1 MKPVLDKLHQNLKSI
16 VKKVKRYIKTLWAIA
31 LIFGFAVKSYA
42 QEGIR
47 APLELG
53 KIEPYKMEVT
63 YDKTS
68 HLIFPTAI
76 RYVDLGSEYLIA
88 GKAEDAENVLR
99 IKATARDFEGET
111 NFSVITNDGR
121 FYSFNVY
128 YSSYPEVLSYDL
140 LTLQKAVGKA
150 SGNDVL
156 FEELGNNSPSL
167 AGLLL
172 KTIYSKDKRIVKHIG
187 AKSYGIQFILKGI
200 YIHNGK
206 YYFHT
211 ELRNRTNVPFH
222 IDFVNFKAVDKKIA
236 KRTVVQERP
245 IIPLRIY
252 KPLNEIAG
260 KTVEQNVFL
269 LDQFTIDG
277 DKILLIEIFEKNGGR
292 HQTLQVENLDLLKAR
307 LVNDMHLKF

>member
-1 MKPVLDKLHQNLKSI
+1 MKNHLK
-16 VKKVKRYIKTLWAIA
+16 TFWAFA
-31 LIFGFAVKSYA
+31 LILGFAVQSYA
-42 QEGIR
+42 QDSIR
-47 APLELG
+47 TPLALG

-99 IKATARDFEGET
+99 VKATVREFEAET

-128 YSSYPEVLSYDL
+128 YSSYPEALSYDL
-140 LTLQKAVGKA
+140 LTMQKAVDKA
-150 SGNDVL
+150 NGNDVL

-172 KTIYSKDKRIVKHIG
+172 ETIYKKDKRIVKHIG
-187 AKSYGIQFILKGI
+187 AKSFGIQFILKGI

-211 ELRNRTNVPFH
+211 ELRNRTNVPFQ
-222 IDFVNFKAVDKKIA
+222 IDFVNFKVVDKKVA
-236 KRTVVQERP
+236 KRTVVQELP
-245 IIPLRIY
+245 MIPLRTY
-252 KPLNEIAG
+252 KPLDEIG
-260 KTVEQNVFL
+260 GITTEQNVFL
-269 LDQFTIDG
+269 LDQFTIAD
-277 DKILLIEIFEKNGGR
+277 DKVLLIEIFEKNGGR
-292 HQTLQVENLDLLKAR
+292 HQTLQVENSDLIKAR
-307 LVNDMHLKF
+307 LINDMHLKF

>member
-1 MKPVLDKLHQNLKSI
+1 MKNHL
-16 VKKVKRYIKTLWAIA
+16 KTLWAFA
-31 LIFGFAVKSYA
+31 LILGFAVQSYA
-42 QEGIR
+42 QESAR
-47 APLELG
+47 TPLALG

-99 IKATARDFEGET
+99 VKASVKDFEAET

-128 YSSYPEVLSYDL
+128 YSSYPEALSYDL
-140 LTLQKAVGKA
+140 LTMQKAVDKA
-150 SGNDVL
+150 NGNDVL

-172 KTIYSKDKRIVKHIG
+172 ETIYKKDKRIVKHIG
-187 AKSYGIQFILKGI
+187 AKSFGIQFILKGI

-211 ELRNRTNVPFH
+211 ELRNKTNVPFQ
-222 IDFVNFKAVDKKIA
+222 IDFVNFKVVDKKVA

-245 IIPLRIY
+245 MIPLRTY
-252 KPLNEIAG
+252 RPLDEIGG
-260 KTVEQNVFL
+260 KLTEQNVFL
-269 LDQFTIDG
+269 LDQFTISD
-277 DKILLIEIFEKNGGR
+277 DKVLLIEIFEKNGGR
-292 HQTLQVENLDLLKAR
+292 HQTLQVENSDLIKAR
-307 LVNDMHLKF
+307 LINDMHLKF

>member
-1 MKPVLDKLHQNLKSI
+1 MKNHLK
-16 VKKVKRYIKTLWAIA
+16 TFWAIA
-31 LIFGFAVKSYA
+31 LILGFAVQSFA
-42 QEGIR
+42 QDSIR
-47 APLELG
+47 TPLALG

-99 IKATARDFEGET
+99 VKATVRDFEPET

-128 YSSYPEVLSYDL
+128 YSSYPEAMSYDL
-140 LTLQKAVGKA
+140 LTMQKAVDKA
-150 SGNDVL
+150 NGNDVL

-172 KTIYSKDKRIVKHIG
+172 ETISKNDNRIVKHIG
-187 AKSYGIQFILKGI
+187 AKSFGIQFILKGI

-211 ELRNRTNVPFH
+211 ELRNRTNVPFQ
-222 IDFVNFKAVDKKIA
+222 IDFVNFKVVDKKVA

-245 IIPLRIY
+245 MIPLRTY
-252 KPLNEIAG
+252 KPLDDIAG
-260 KTVEQNVFL
+260 KTIEQNVFL
-269 LDQFTIDG
+269 LDQFTIAD
-277 DKILLIEIFEKNGGR
+277 DKVLLIEIFEKNGGR
-292 HQTLQVENLDLLKAR
+292 HQTLQVENSDLIKAR
-307 LVNDMHLKF
+307 LINDMHLKF

>member
-1 MKPVLDKLHQNLKSI
+1 MKN
-16 VKKVKRYIKTLWAIA
+16 YIKTFWAFA
-31 LIFGFAVKSYA
+31 LNIGFAVNTFA
-42 QEGIR
+42 QDSIK
-47 APLELG
+47 APLALG
-53 KIEPYKMEVT
+53 KIEPYQMQVT
-63 YDKTS
+63 YDKTT

-99 IKATARDFEGET
+99 VKASVKDFETET

-128 YSSYPEVLSYDL
+128 YSPYPEALSYDL
-140 LTLQKAVGKA
+140 LTMQKAVDKKN
-150 SGNDVL
+150 GNDVL

-172 KTIYSKDKRIVKHIG
+172 ETIYKNNNRIVKHIG
-187 AKSYGIQFILKGI
+187 AKSFGIQFILKGI

-211 ELRNRTNVPFH
+211 ELRNRTNVPFQ
-222 IDFVNFKAVDKKIA
+222 IDFINFKVVDKKVA

-245 IIPLRIY
+245 MIPLRTY
-252 KPLNEIAG
+252 KPLDEISG
-260 KTVEQNVFL
+260 NSMEQKVFL
-269 LDQFTIDG
+269 LDQFTIAD
-277 DKILLIEIFEKNGGR
+277 DKVLLIEIFEKNGGR
-292 HQTLQVENLDLLKAR
+292 HQTLQVENSDLIKAR
-307 LVNDMHLKF
+307 LINDMHLKF

>member
-1 MKPVLDKLHQNLKSI
+1 MKNHLK
-16 VKKVKRYIKTLWAIA
+16 TFWGIA
-31 LIFGFAVKSYA
+31 LILGFALTAYA
-42 QEGIR
+42 QDSIR
-47 APLELG
+47 TPLTLG
-53 KIEPYKMEVT
+53 KIEPYRMEVT

-99 IKATARDFEGET
+99 VKASVRDFEPET

-121 FYSFNVY
+121 FYSFTVY
-128 YSSYPEVLSYDL
+128 YSSYPEAMSYDL
-140 LTLQKAVGKA
+140 ITMQKAVDKA
-150 SGNDVL
+150 KGNDVL

-172 KTIYSKDKRIVKHIG
+172 ETIYKKDKRIVKHIG
-187 AKSYGIQFILKGI
+187 AKSFGIQFILKGI

-211 ELRNRTNVPFH
+211 ELRNKTNVPFE
-222 IDFVNFKAVDKKIA
+222 IDFINFKVVDKKVA

-245 IIPLRIY
+245 LTPLRTY
-252 KPLNEIAG
+252 KPLDGIAG
-260 KTVEQNVFL
+260 KSTEQNVFL
-269 LDQFTIDG
+269 LDQFTIAD
-277 DKILLIEIFEKNGGR
+277 DRVLLIEIFEKNGGR
-292 HQTLQVENLDLLKAR
+292 HQTLQVENSDLIKAR
-307 LVNDMHLKF
+307 LINDMHLKF

>member
-1 MKPVLDKLHQNLKSI
+1 MKNHLK
-16 VKKVKRYIKTLWAIA
+16 TFWAFA
-31 LIFGFAVKSYA
+31 LILGFAVQSYA
-42 QEGIR
+42 QDS
-47 APLELG
+47 AKTPLALG
-53 KIEPYKMEVT
+53 KIEPYRMEVT

-99 IKATARDFEGET
+99 VKASVREFEAET

-128 YSSYPEVLSYDL
+128 YSPYPEALSYDL
-140 LTLQKAVGKA
+140 LTMQKAVDKA
-150 SGNDVL
+150 NGNDVL

-172 KTIYSKDKRIVKHIG
+172 ETIYKKDKRIVKHIG
-187 AKSYGIQFILKGI
+187 AKSFGIQFILKGI

-211 ELRNRTNVPFH
+211 ELRNRTNVPFQ
-222 IDFVNFKAVDKKIA
+222 IDFVNFKVVDKKVA

-245 IIPLRIY
+245 MIPLRTY
-252 KPLNEIAG
+252 KPLDEIGG
-260 KTVEQNVFL
+260 KTTEQNVFL
-269 LDQFTIDG
+269 LDQFTIAD
-277 DKILLIEIFEKNGGR
+277 DKVLLIEIFEKNGGR
-292 HQTLQVENLDLLKAR
+292 HQTLQMENSDLIKAR
-307 LVNDMHLKF
+307 LINDMHLKF

>member
-1 MKPVLDKLHQNLKSI
+1 MKNH
-16 VKKVKRYIKTLWAIA
+16 IKTFWAFA
-31 LIFGFAVKSYA
+31 LIIGFAVNTFA
-42 QEGIR
+42 QDSIK
-47 APLELG
+47 APLNLG
-53 KIEPYKMEVT
+53 KIEPYQMQVT
-63 YDKTS
+63 YDKTT

-99 IKATARDFEGET
+99 VKASVKDFETET

-128 YSSYPEVLSYDL
+128 YSAYPEALSYDL
-140 LTLQKAVGKA
+140 LTMQKAVDKEN
-150 SGNDVL
+150 GNDVL

-172 KTIYSKDKRIVKHIG
+172 ETIYKKDQRIVKHIG
-187 AKSYGIQFILKGI
+187 AKSFGIQFILKGI

-211 ELRNRTNVPFH
+211 ELRNRTNVSFG
-222 IDFVNFKAVDKKIA
+222 IDFINFKVVDKKVA

-245 IIPLRIY
+245 MIPLRTY
-252 KPLNEIAG
+252 KPLNEIGG
-260 KTVEQNVFL
+260 KAIEQNVFL
-269 LDQFTIDG
+269 LDQFTIAD
-277 DKILLIEIFEKNGGR
+277 DKVLLIEIFEKNGGR
-292 HQTLQVENLDLLKAR
+292 HQTLQVENSDLIKAS
-307 LVNDMHLKF
+307 LINDMHLKF

>member
-1 MKPVLDKLHQNLKSI
+1 MKNHLK
-16 VKKVKRYIKTLWAIA
+16 TFWAIA
-31 LIFGFAVKSYA
+31 LILGFAVQSYA
-42 QEGIR
+42 QDSIR
-47 APLELG
+47 TPLALG

-99 IKATARDFEGET
+99 VKATVRDFEAET

-128 YSSYPEVLSYDL
+128 YSSYPQALSYDL
-140 LTLQKAVGKA
+140 LTMQKAVDKA
-150 SGNDVL
+150 NGNDVL

-172 KTIYSKDKRIVKHIG
+172 ETIYKKDKRIVKHIG
-187 AKSYGIQFILKGI
+187 AKSFGIQFILKGI

-211 ELRNRTNVPFH
+211 ELRNRTNVPFQ
-222 IDFVNFKAVDKKIA
+222 IDFMNFKVVDKKVA

-245 IIPLRIY
+245 MIPLRTY
-252 KPLNEIAG
+252 KPLDEIGG
-260 KTVEQNVFL
+260 KLTEQNVFL
-269 LDQFTIDG
+269 LDQFTIAD
-277 DKILLIEIFEKNGGR
+277 DKVLLIEIFEKNGGR
-292 HQTLQVENLDLLKAR
+292 HQTLQVENSDLIKAR
-307 LVNDMHLKF
+307 LINDMHLKF

>member
-1 MKPVLDKLHQNLKSI
+1 MKKLF
-16 VKKVKRYIKTLWAIA
+16 RTFWAVA
-31 LIFGFAVKSYA
+31 LIIGFAVTSFA
-42 QEGIR
+42 QDS
-47 APLELG
+47 ANAKTPLALG

-99 IKATARDFEGET
+99 IKAAVRDFEPET

-128 YSSYPEVLSYDL
+128 YSGYPDVLSYDL
-140 LTLQKAVGKA
+140 LTMQKKVDKA
-150 SGNDVL
+150 NGNDVL

-172 KTIYSKDKRIVKHIG
+172 ETIYKKDKRIVKHIG
-187 AKSYGIQFILKGI
+187 AKSFGIQFILKGI

-211 ELRNRTNVPFH
+211 ELRNKSNVPFN
-222 IDFVNFKAVDKKIA
+222 IDFINFKVVDKKVA

-245 IIPLRIY
+245 LTPLRAY
-252 KPLNEIAG
+252 KPLEQGISG
-260 KTVEQNVFL
+260 KSTKQNVFL
-269 LDQFTIDG
+269 LDQFTIAD
-277 DKILLIEIFEKNGGR
+277 DKVLLIEIFEKNGGR
-292 HQTLQVENLDLLKAR
+292 HQTLQVENSDLIKAR
-307 LVNDMHLKF
+307 VINDMHLKF

>member
-1 MKPVLDKLHQNLKSI
+1 MKNNLK
-16 VKKVKRYIKTLWAIA
+16 TFWAIA
-31 LIFGFAVKSYA
+31 LILGFAVQSYA
-42 QEGIR
+42 QNSIR
-47 APLELG
+47 TPLALG
-53 KIEPYKMEVT
+53 KIQPYRMEVT

-99 IKATARDFEGET
+99 VKATVRDFEPET

-128 YSSYPEVLSYDL
+128 YSSYPEAMSYDL
-140 LTLQKAVGKA
+140 LTMQKAVDKA
-150 SGNDVL
+150 NGNDVL

-167 AGLLL
+167 AGLILE
-172 KTIYSKDKRIVKHIG
+172 TIYKKDKRIVKHIG
-187 AKSYGIQFILKGI
+187 AKSFGIQFMLKGI

-211 ELRNRTNVPFH
+211 ELRNRTNVPFQ
-222 IDFVNFKAVDKKIA
+222 IDFINFKVVDKKVA

-245 IIPLRIY
+245 MIPLRTY
-252 KPLNEIAG
+252 KPLDEIGG
-260 KTVEQNVFL
+260 KTTEQNVYL
-269 LDQFTIDG
+269 LDQFTIAD
-277 DKILLIEIFEKNGGR
+277 DKVLLIEIFEKNGGR
-292 HQTLQVENLDLLKAR
+292 HQTLQVENSDLIKAR
-307 LVNDMHLKF
+307 LINDMHLKF

>member
-1 MKPVLDKLHQNLKSI
+1 MKNHLKI
-16 VKKVKRYIKTLWAIA
+16 FWAIA
-31 LIFGFAVKSYA
+31 LILGFAVTTYA
-42 QEGIR
+42 QDS
-47 APLELG
+47 ATAKATLALG
-53 KIEPYKMEVT
+53 KIEPYRMEVT

-99 IKATARDFEGET
+99 VKASVRNFEPET

-128 YSSYPEVLSYDL
+128 YSSDPEALSYDL
-140 LTLQKAVGKA
+140 LTMQKAVDKA
-150 SGNDVL
+150 NGNDVL

-172 KTIYSKDKRIVKHIG
+172 KTIYKKDKRIVKHIG
-187 AKSYGIQFILKGI
+187 AKSFGIQFILRGI

-211 ELRNRTNVPFH
+211 ELRNRTNVPFE
-222 IDFVNFKAVDKKIA
+222 IDFINFKVVDKKVA
-236 KRTVVQERP
+236 KRTVVQERSLT
-245 IIPLRIY
+245 PLRMY
-252 KPLNEIAG
+252 KPLDGIAG
-260 KTVEQNVFL
+260 KSTEQNVFL
-269 LDQFTIDG
+269 LDQFTIAD
-277 DKILLIEIFEKNGGR
+277 DKVLLIEIFEKNGGR
-292 HQTLQVENLDLLKAR
+292 HQTLQVENSDLIKAR
-307 LVNDMHLKF
+307 LIDDMHLKF

>member
-1 MKPVLDKLHQNLKSI
+1 MKNHLK
-16 VKKVKRYIKTLWAIA
+16 TFWAIA
-31 LIFGFAVKSYA
+31 LILGFAVQSYA
-42 QEGIR
+42 QDSIR
-47 APLELG
+47 TPLALG
-53 KIEPYKMEVT
+53 KIEPYRMEVT

-99 IKATARDFEGET
+99 VKASVRDFEPET

-128 YSSYPEVLSYDL
+128 YSSYPEAMSYDL
-140 LTLQKAVGKA
+140 LSMQKAVDKA
-150 SGNDVL
+150 NGNDVL

-172 KTIYSKDKRIVKHIG
+172 ETIYKKDKRIVKHIG
-187 AKSYGIQFILKGI
+187 AKSFGIQFILKGI

-211 ELRNRTNVPFH
+211 ELRNRTNVPFE
-222 IDFVNFKAVDKKIA
+222 IDFINFKVVDKKVA

-245 IIPLRIY
+245 LTPLRTY
-252 KPLNEIAG
+252 KPLDGIAG
-260 KTVEQNVFL
+260 KSTEQNVYL
-269 LDQFTIDG
+269 LDQFTIAD
-277 DKILLIEIFEKNGGR
+277 DKVLLIEIFEKNGGR
-292 HQTLQVENLDLLKAR
+292 HQTLQVENSDLIKAR
-307 LVNDMHLKF
+307 LIDDMHLKF

>member
-1 MKPVLDKLHQNLKSI
+1 MKNHLK
-16 VKKVKRYIKTLWAIA
+16 TFWAIA
-31 LIFGFAVKSYA
+31 LILGFAA
-42 QEGIR
+42 QSNAQDSIR
-47 APLELG
+47 TPLALG
-53 KIEPYKMEVT
+53 KIEPYRMEVT

-99 IKATARDFEGET
+99 VKASVRDFEPET

-128 YSSYPEVLSYDL
+128 YSSYPEAMSYDL
-140 LTLQKAVGKA
+140 LTMQKAVDKA
-150 SGNDVL
+150 KGNDVL

-172 KTIYSKDKRIVKHIG
+172 ETIYKKDKRIVKHIG
-187 AKSYGIQFILKGI
+187 AKSFGIQFILKGI

-211 ELRNRTNVPFH
+211 ELRNRANVPFE
-222 IDFVNFKAVDKKIA
+222 IDFINFKVVDKKVA

-245 IIPLRIY
+245 LTPLRTY
-252 KPLNEIAG
+252 KPLDGISG
-260 KTVEQNVFL
+260 KSTEQNVFL
-269 LDQFTIDG
+269 LDQFTIAD
-277 DKILLIEIFEKNGGR
+277 DKVLLIEIFEKNGGR
-292 HQTLQVENLDLLKAR
+292 HQTLHVEYSDLIKAR
-307 LVNDMHLKF
+307 LIDDMHLKF

>member
-1 MKPVLDKLHQNLKSI
+1 MKNH
-16 VKKVKRYIKTLWAIA
+16 IKTFWAFA
-31 LIFGFAVKSYA
+31 LIIGFAVNTFA
-42 QEGIR
+42 QDSIK
-47 APLELG
+47 APLNLG
-53 KIEPYKMEVT
+53 KIEPYQMQVT
-63 YDKTS
+63 YDKTT

-99 IKATARDFEGET
+99 VKASVKDFVPET

-128 YSSYPEVLSYDL
+128 YSAYPEALSYDL
-140 LTLQKAVGKA
+140 LTMQKAVDKEN
-150 SGNDVL
+150 GNDVL

-172 KTIYSKDKRIVKHIG
+172 ETIYKKDQRIVKHIG
-187 AKSYGIQFILKGI
+187 AKSFGIQFILKGI

-211 ELRNRTNVPFH
+211 ELRNRTNVPFE
-222 IDFVNFKAVDKKIA
+222 IDFINFKVVDKKVA

-245 IIPLRIY
+245 IIPLRTY
-252 KPLNEIAG
+252 KPLNEIGG
-260 KTVEQNVFL
+260 KAIEQNVFL
-269 LDQFTIDG
+269 LDQFTIAD
-277 DKILLIEIFEKNGGR
+277 DKVLLIEIFEKNGGR
-292 HQTLQVENLDLLKAR
+292 HQTLQVENSDLIKAR
-307 LVNDMHLKF
+307 LINDMHLKF

>member
-1 MKPVLDKLHQNLKSI
+1 MKNH
-16 VKKVKRYIKTLWAIA
+16 IKTFWAFA
-31 LIFGFAVKSYA
+31 LIIGFAVNTFA
-42 QEGIR
+42 QDSIK
-47 APLELG
+47 APLNLG
-53 KIEPYKMEVT
+53 KIEPYQMQVT
-63 YDKTS
+63 YDKTT

-99 IKATARDFEGET
+99 VKASVKDFETET

-128 YSSYPEVLSYDL
+128 YSAYPEALSYDL
-140 LTLQKAVGKA
+140 LTMQKAVDKEN
-150 SGNDVL
+150 GNDVL

-172 KTIYSKDKRIVKHIG
+172 ETIYKKDQRIVKHIG
-187 AKSYGIQFILKGI
+187 AKSFGIQFILKGI

-211 ELRNRTNVPFH
+211 ELRNRTNVPFG
-222 IDFVNFKAVDKKIA
+222 IDFINFKVVDKKVA

-245 IIPLRIY
+245 MIPLRTY
-252 KPLNEIAG
+252 KPLNEIGG
-260 KTVEQNVFL
+260 KAIEQNVFL
-269 LDQFTIDG
+269 LDQFTISD
-277 DKILLIEIFEKNGGR
+277 DKVLLIEIFEKNGGR
-292 HQTLQVENLDLLKAR
+292 HQTLQVENSDLIKAR
-307 LVNDMHLKF
+307 LINDMHLKF

>member
-1 MKPVLDKLHQNLKSI
+1 MKNHLK
-16 VKKVKRYIKTLWAIA
+16 TFWAIA
-31 LIFGFAVKSYA
+31 LILGFAVQSYA
-42 QEGIR
+42 QDSIR
-47 APLELG
+47 TPLALG

-99 IKATARDFEGET
+99 VKATVRDFEPET

-128 YSSYPEVLSYDL
+128 YSSYPEALSYDL
-140 LTLQKAVGKA
+140 LTMQKAVNKA
-150 SGNDVL
+150 NGNDVL

-172 KTIYSKDKRIVKHIG
+172 ETIYNKDKRIVKHIG
-187 AKSYGIQFILKGI
+187 AKSFGIQFILKGN

-211 ELRNRTNVPFH
+211 ELRNRTNVPFQ
-222 IDFVNFKAVDKKIA
+222 IDFINFKVVDKKVA

-245 IIPLRIY
+245 MIPLRTY
-252 KPLNEIAG
+252 KPLDEIGG
-260 KTVEQNVFL
+260 KSTEQNVFL
-269 LDQFTIDG
+269 LDQFTIAD
-277 DKILLIEIFEKNGGR
+277 DKVLLIEIFEKNGGR
-292 HQTLQVENLDLLKAR
+292 HQTLQIENSDLIKAR
-307 LVNDMHLKF
+307 LINDMHLKF

>member
-1 MKPVLDKLHQNLKSI
+1 MKNH
-16 VKKVKRYIKTLWAIA
+16 IKTFWAFA
-31 LIFGFAVKSYA
+31 LIIGFAVNTFA
-42 QEGIR
+42 QDSIK
-47 APLELG
+47 APLALG
-53 KIEPYKMEVT
+53 KIEPYQMQVT
-63 YDKTS
+63 YDKTT

-99 IKATARDFEGET
+99 VKASVKDFETET

-128 YSSYPEVLSYDL
+128 YSAYPEALSYDL
-140 LTLQKAVGKA
+140 LTMQKAVDKKN
-150 SGNDVL
+150 GNDVL

-172 KTIYSKDKRIVKHIG
+172 ETIYKNNNRIVKHIG
-187 AKSYGIQFILKGI
+187 AKSFGIQFILKGI

-211 ELRNRTNVPFH
+211 ELRNRTNVPFQ
-222 IDFVNFKAVDKKIA
+222 IDFINFKVVDKKVA

-245 IIPLRIY
+245 MIPLRTY
-252 KPLNEIAG
+252 KPLDEIGG
-260 KTVEQNVFL
+260 KAIEQNVFL
-269 LDQFTIDG
+269 LDQFTIAD
-277 DKILLIEIFEKNGGR
+277 DKVLLIEIFEKNGGR
-292 HQTLQVENLDLLKAR
+292 HQTLQVENSDLIKAR
-307 LVNDMHLKF
+307 LINDMHLKF

>member
-1 MKPVLDKLHQNLKSI
+1 MKNHLK
-16 VKKVKRYIKTLWAIA
+16 TFWAIA
-31 LIFGFAVKSYA
+31 LMIGFAVSSFA
-42 QEGIR
+42 QDSIR
-47 APLELG
+47 TPLALG

-68 HLIFPTAI
+68 HLIFPTGI

-99 IKATARDFEGET
+99 VKASVRDFEPET

-128 YSSYPEVLSYDL
+128 YSSYPDVLSYDL
-140 LTLQKAVGKA
+140 LTMQKAVDKTN
-150 SGNDVL
+150 GNDVL

-172 KTIYSKDKRIVKHIG
+172 ETIYKNDKRIIKHIG
-187 AKSYGIQFILKGI
+187 AKSFGIQFILKGI

-211 ELRNRTNVPFH
+211 ELGNRTNVPFQ
-222 IDFVNFKAVDKKIA
+222 IDFINFKVVDKKIA

-245 IIPLRIY
+245 MIPLRTY
-252 KPLNEIAG
+252 MPLDGING
-260 KTVEQNVFL
+260 KSTEQNVFL
-269 LDQFTIDG
+269 LDQFTIAH
-277 DKILLIEIFEKNGGR
+277 DKILLIEIFKKNGGR
-292 HQTLQVENLDLLKAR
+292 HQTLQVENSDLIKAR
-307 LVNDMHLKF
+307 LIDDMHLKF

>member
-1 MKPVLDKLHQNLKSI
+1 MKNHLK
-16 VKKVKRYIKTLWAIA
+16 TFWAIA
-31 LIFGFAVKSYA
+31 LILGFAVQSFA
-42 QEGIR
+42 QDSIR
-47 APLELG
+47 TPLALG

-99 IKATARDFEGET
+99 VKATVRDFEPET

-121 FYSFNVY
+121 FYSFNEY
-128 YSSYPEVLSYDL
+128 YSSYPEALSYDL
-140 LTLQKAVGKA
+140 LTMQKAVDKA
-150 SGNDVL
+150 NGNDVL
-156 FEELGNNSPSL
+156 LEELGNNSPSL

-172 KTIYSKDKRIVKHIG
+172 ETIYKNDKRIVKHIG
-187 AKSYGIQFILKGI
+187 AKSFGIQFILKGI

-211 ELRNRTNVPFH
+211 ELRNKTNVPFQ
-222 IDFVNFKAVDKKIA
+222 IDFINFKVVDKKVA

-245 IIPLRIY
+245 MIPLRTY
-252 KPLNEIAG
+252 KPLDEIGG
-260 KTVEQNVFL
+260 KLTEQNVFL
-269 LDQFTIDG
+269 LDQFTIAD
-277 DKILLIEIFEKNGGR
+277 DKVLLIEIFEKNGGR
-292 HQTLQVENLDLLKAR
+292 HQTLQVENSDLIKAR
-307 LVNDMHLKF
+307 LINDMHLKF

>member
-1 MKPVLDKLHQNLKSI
+1 MKNH
-16 VKKVKRYIKTLWAIA
+16 IKTFWAFA
-31 LIFGFAVKSYA
+31 LIIGFAVNTFA
-42 QEGIR
+42 QDSIK
-47 APLELG
+47 APLNLG
-53 KIEPYKMEVT
+53 KIEPYQMQVT
-63 YDKTS
+63 YDKTT

-99 IKATARDFEGET
+99 VKATVRDFEPET

-128 YSSYPEVLSYDL
+128 YSSYPEAMSYDL
-140 LTLQKAVGKA
+140 LTMQKAVDKA
-150 SGNDVL
+150 NGNDVL

-172 KTIYSKDKRIVKHIG
+172 ETIYKNDKRIVKHIG
-187 AKSYGIQFILKGI
+187 AKSFGIQFILKGI

-211 ELRNRTNVPFH
+211 ELRNRTNVPFE
-222 IDFVNFKAVDKKIA
+222 IDFINFKVVDKKVA

-245 IIPLRIY
+245 LTPLRTY
-252 KPLNEIAG
+252 KPLDGIAG
-260 KTVEQNVFL
+260 KSTEQNVFL
-269 LDQFTIDG
+269 LDQFTITD
-277 DKILLIEIFEKNGGR
+277 DKVLLIEIFEKNGGR
-292 HQTLQVENLDLLKAR
+292 HQTLQVENSDLIKAR
-307 LVNDMHLKF
+307 LINDMHLKF

>member
-1 MKPVLDKLHQNLKSI
+1 MKNKL
-16 VKKVKRYIKTLWAIA
+16 KTLGAFA
-31 LIFGFAVKSYA
+31 LILGFAVTAFA
-42 QEGIR
+42 QDSAITKTLL
-47 APLELG
+47 ALG
-53 KIEPYKMEVT
+53 KIEPYRMEVT

-88 GKAEDAENVLR
+88 GKADDAENVLR
-99 IKATARDFEGET
+99 VKASVRDFEPET

-121 FYSFNVY
+121 FYSFNVH
-128 YSSYPEVLSYDL
+128 YSGYPEAMSYDL
-140 LTLQKAVGKA
+140 LTMQKAVDKA
-150 SGNDVL
+150 NGNDVL

-172 KTIYSKDKRIVKHIG
+172 ETIYKKDKRIVKHIG
-187 AKSYGIQFILKGI
+187 AKSFGIQFILKGI

-211 ELRNRTNVPFH
+211 ELRNKTNVPFQ
-222 IDFVNFKAVDKKIA
+222 IDFINFKVVDKKVA

-245 IIPLRIY
+245 MIPLRIY
-252 KPLNEIAG
+252 KPLDEIGG
-260 KTVEQNVFL
+260 KSIEQNVFL
-269 LDQFTIDG
+269 LDQFTIAN
-277 DKILLIEIFEKNGGR
+277 DKVLLIEIFEKNGGR
-292 HQTLQVENLDLLKAR
+292 NQTLQVENSDLIKAR

>member
-1 MKPVLDKLHQNLKSI
+1 MKNHLK
-16 VKKVKRYIKTLWAIA
+16 TFWTIA
-31 LIFGFAVKSYA
+31 LMIGFAISSFA
-42 QEGIR
+42 QDSIR
-47 APLELG
+47 TPLALG
-53 KIEPYKMEVT
+53 KIEPYQMEVT

-68 HLIFPTAI
+68 HLIFPTGI

-99 IKATARDFEGET
+99 VKASVRDFESET

-140 LTLQKAVGKA
+140 LSMQKAVDKTN
-150 SGNDVL
+150 GNDVL

-172 KTIYSKDKRIVKHIG
+172 ETIYKNDKRIVKHIG
-187 AKSYGIQFILKGI
+187 AKSFGIQFILKGI

-211 ELRNRTNVPFH
+211 ELGNRTNVPFE
-222 IDFVNFKAVDKKIA
+222 IDFINFKVVDKKIA

-245 IIPLRIY
+245 MIPLRTY
-252 KPLNEIAG
+252 KLLDGING
-260 KTVEQNVFL
+260 KSTEQNVFL
-269 LDQFTIDG
+269 LDQFTITD

-292 HQTLQVENLDLLKAR
+292 HQTLQIENSDLIKAR
-307 LVNDMHLKF
+307 LINDMHLKF

>member
-1 MKPVLDKLHQNLKSI
+1 MKNHLK
-16 VKKVKRYIKTLWAIA
+16 TFWAIA
-31 LIFGFAVKSYA
+31 LILGFAVQSYA
-42 QEGIR
+42 QDSVR
-47 APLELG
+47 TKLELG

-99 IKATARDFEGET
+99 VKASVRAFEPET

-121 FYSFNVY
+121 FYNFNVY
-128 YSSYPEVLSYDL
+128 YSSYPEALSYDL
-140 LTLQKAVGKA
+140 LTMQKAVDKA
-150 SGNDVL
+150 NGNDVL

-172 KTIYSKDKRIVKHIG
+172 ETIYKKDKRIVKHIG
-187 AKSYGIQFILKGI
+187 AKSFGIQFILKGI

-211 ELRNRTNVPFH
+211 ELRNKTNVPFQ
-222 IDFVNFKAVDKKIA
+222 IDFVNFKVVDKKVA
-236 KRTVVQERP
+236 KRTVVQEKP
-245 IIPLRIY
+245 LIPLRTY
-252 KPLNEIAG
+252 KPLEDGIKG
-260 KTVEQNVFL
+260 KSTEQNVFL
-269 LDQFTIDG
+269 LDQFTISD
-277 DKILLIEIFEKNGGR
+277 DKVLLIEIFEKNGGR
-292 HQTLQVENLDLLKAR
+292 HQTLQVENSDLIKAR
-307 LVNDMHLKF
+307 LISDMHLKF